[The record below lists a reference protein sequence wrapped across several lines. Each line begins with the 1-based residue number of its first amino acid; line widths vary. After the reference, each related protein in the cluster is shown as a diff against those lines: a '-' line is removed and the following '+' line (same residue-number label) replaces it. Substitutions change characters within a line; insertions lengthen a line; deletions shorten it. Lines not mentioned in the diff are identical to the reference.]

1 MSARL
6 LLFFAGCLGVAACSS
21 PVTPPHV
28 NTVTATINDTA
39 WSATTIAYLQLETLT
54 ATSDSINVLAYGSG
68 DTLEFH
74 GVVDKNS
81 PYTIVQPYDFVV
93 LRRARGVFQIHLGAD
108 AFLDSIKCSRLS
120 FGVVEGTVVTGAA
133 LKNVN
138 NVNDSAKIRCSFSL
152 SSPLIP

>member
-1 MSARL
+1 MV
-6 LLFFAGCLGVAACSS
+6 FVGCLGIAACSS
-21 PVTPPHV
+21 PEASPFVS
-28 NTVTATINDTA
+28 TVTATINDTA
-39 WSATTIAYLQLETLT
+39 WTATTISYLQLRTLT
-54 ATSDSINVLAYGSG
+54 STSDSIAVLAYGNG

-74 GVVDKNS
+74 GVVEVHI
-81 PYTIVQPYDFVV
+81 PYTIVQPYDYVV

-138 NVNDSAKIRCSFSL
+138 NVNDSVRIRCSFSL
-152 SSPLIP
+152 SSPIIP